1 MTGMSEGD
9 AAADWQAVLDGDKE
23 AFNRL
28 IEPLVPELVTAAR
41 EELAYFVEI
50 GDIPPDRYA
59 VEDILAEAVLRAW
72 RNRRRRP
79 SEVSL
84 KAWLLAILYRIL
96 DDIAARERRR
106 RELAEEA
113 REQHP
118 EIPPFEDEDAFW
130 EWFQPDDLPLAE
142 PFMPEEP
149 PSPEEIATVLETRP
163 RAIGTAARRALVM
176 HRRHGIAIG
185 EISAVLRRSV
195 AETRALIEEAGR
207 RVREQRKAD

>member
-1 MTGMSEGD
+1 MSDGVGATPE
-9 AAADWQAVLDGDKE
+9 WQAVLDGDKE

-28 IEPLVPELVTAAR
+28 VEPLVPELATAAR

-50 GDIPPDRYA
+50 GDIPENVYA
-59 VEDILAEAVLRAW
+59 IEDILAQAVLRAW
-72 RNRRRRP
+72 RNRRRRLP
-79 SEVSL
+79 QVSL
-84 KAWLLAILYRIL
+84 KAWLMAVLYRII

-106 RELAEEA
+106 QEVAEAA

-118 EIPPFEDEDAFW
+118 EIPPFEDEDGFW
-130 EWFQPDDLPLAE
+130 EWFQPADLPLVE
-142 PFMPEEP
+142 PFMPEET

-185 EISAVLRRSV
+185 EISAVLRRSA
-195 AETRALIEEAGR
+195 AETRALIAEAGK
-207 RVREQRKAD
+207 RVREQGGAGQ